1 METEG
6 CSWVCSSV
14 ITILSSWIL
23 RDFLTF
29 LFFFFLCFFTIL
41 EDSYDENL

>member
-1 METEG
+1 MEIEG
-6 CSWVCSSV
+6 CSSMGSSE

-23 RDFLTF
+23 RDFF
-29 LFFFFLCFFTIL
+29 AFFTFFGLGFFAML